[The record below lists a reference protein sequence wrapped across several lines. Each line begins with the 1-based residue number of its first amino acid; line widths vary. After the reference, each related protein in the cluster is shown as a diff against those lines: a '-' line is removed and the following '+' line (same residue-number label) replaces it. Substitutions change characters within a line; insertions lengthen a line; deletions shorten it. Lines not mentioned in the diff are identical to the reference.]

1 MAKEGSV
8 APKERIN
15 IKYVPA
21 TGEQKEEVEL
31 PLKLFVTGDFL
42 GKDGEKTVEER
53 DLVSV
58 NKNNFNSVME
68 EADLETK
75 FEVKNTLSDE
85 GDEDSTLQVSLKLN
99 NIKDFEPDQVA
110 QQVPELKKLTELRE
124 ALVALKGPLGNLPQF
139 RKALQELVDNDQDRD
154 KLLSELKV
162 IDNSKAS
169 EEK

>member
-15 IKYVPA
+15 IKYVPT

-31 PLKLFVTGDFL
+31 PLKLLVTGDFL
-42 GKDGEKTVEER
+42 GKDGEGTIEER
-53 DLVSV
+53 DLISI

-75 FEVKNTLSDE
+75 FEVKNTLADESDE
-85 GDEDSTLQVSLKLN
+85 DATLQVSLKLN

-162 IDNSKAS
+162 VDNSKAS